1 MHTILTLE
9 ILIKHWT
16 AHLNQLLYSASYY
29 CKLNNIKLLI
39 NYSDSAPYEGAIL
52 VFNNT
57 TYLLDYSDSPK
68 LLNNHNNY
76 DFYFKRSLL
85 LENLTKTTLPL
96 NFQVNF
102 SINPLSLIRKMDKRI
117 LKNPTSKT
125 EIIRALDYFSFFV
138 NDSHFSKRISKI
150 SSEINDNNGRII
162 YLSRLWSPDNT
173 QNLLEKE
180 RRIKQNEFRINACEI
195 IKNNFKNSIVGIQ
208 EDSYSNKIAKGL
220 LVDLKITKK
229 SNYLSLLKNA
239 DIGIAD
245 DGLFDTPG
253 WKIGEYVMSGKAIIT
268 TPINVYIDNFREN
281 KNYLKTQNRS
291 SYYDIPNL
299 IEHLLS
305 NKNYMNMKKNNK
317 LWYETYLSPDIYIN
331 NILNKKTVCNTS

>member
-1 MHTILTLE
+1 MVLILVL
-9 ILIKHWT
+9 
-16 AHLNQLLYSASYY
+16 
-29 CKLNNIKLLI
+29 KLLI

-85 LENLTKTTLPL
+85 VENLTKTTLPL

-150 SSEINDNNGRII
+150 SREINDNNGRII

-180 RRIKQNEFRINACEI
+180 RRIKQNEFRINACWI
-195 IKNNFKNSIVGIQ
+195 FRSKLTPLGT
-208 EDSYSNKIAKGL
+208 
-220 LVDLKITKK
+220 LK
-229 SNYLSLLKNA
+229 LQVFL
-239 DIGIAD
+239 
-245 DGLFDTPG
+245 
-253 WKIGEYVMSGKAIIT
+253 
-268 TPINVYIDNFREN
+268 
-281 KNYLKTQNRS
+281 
-291 SYYDIPNL
+291 
-299 IEHLLS
+299 
-305 NKNYMNMKKNNK
+305 
-317 LWYETYLSPDIYIN
+317 
-331 NILNKKTVCNTS
+331 